1 MNDDTATSDVD
12 GETNGAEGDDPPFHS
27 SECNFCRAVNASQ
40 RDGGVTGVFCGAS
53 LTVSTEGR
61 QAEELRDADTTNVG
75 TLSWKNVLRAICKP
89 QFCPEA
95 MSSNRRVPGTAN
107 SWSEAVALLGH
118 GYTRWPFGID

>member
-1 MNDDTATSDVD
+1 MLSVSDFPFLR
-12 GETNGAEGDDPPFHS
+12 GRNEREGA
-27 SECNFCRAVNASQ
+27 SENLRQSKCLDNNPTWRLDWLKLSLHAF
-40 RDGGVTGVFCGAS
+40 TS

-61 QAEELRDADTTNVG
+61 QVAALRDADTTNVG

-95 MSSNRRVPGTAN
+95 KSSNRRVPGTAN